1 MKKFALIVA
10 GGSGS
15 RMENS
20 IPKQFLEIDG
30 KPILMYIFEAFTK
43 FDSEIEFILVL
54 PENQIIYWENL
65 CSKHNFRTNYK
76 LAFGGANRFQS
87 VKNGLDLINE
97 EGLVFIHDGVRPLV
111 SKQTLHNCFHT
122 TITKGNAVPVV
133 PPSESIRYL
142 NENKNIAVD
151 RTKYFLVQTPQT
163 FLTKQI
169 IEAYNNAKH
178 ENFTDDATV
187 FENSGFTI
195 NLVEGNRE
203 NIKITWPQDLIVAK
217 SFLFHSNKLGFT
229 W

>member
-20 IPKQFLEIDG
+20 IPKQFLEIEG
-30 KPILMYIFEAFTK
+30 KPVLMYTFEAFTK
-43 FDSEIEFILVL
+43 FDSEIEYILVL
-54 PENQIIYWENL
+54 PKNQLSNWENL
-65 CSKHNFRTNYK
+65 CAKHNFSTNYK

-87 VKNGLDLINE
+87 VKNGLDLITE

-111 SKQTLHNCFHT
+111 SQQTLQNCCQS
-122 TITKGNAVPVV
+122 TINKGNALPVI
-133 PPSESIRYL
+133 PPAESIRYS
-142 NENKNIAVD
+142 NNNKNNAVD
-151 RTKYFLVQTPQT
+151 RSKYFLVQTPQT

-169 IEAYNNAKH
+169 KKAYQCAAH

-187 FENSGFTI
+187 LENNGFTI

-217 SFLFHSNKLGFT
+217 SFLFPQQ
-229 W
+229 